1 MPLRIEA
8 QERDPVSE
16 TYDWPAEILQANYD
30 WISTATAA
38 KGIVVV
44 EAAGNGGHNLDA
56 YKDASG
62 KKIFD
67 RSVRD
72 SGAIIVGAG
81 SAEFPHAKLGF
92 SNHGKR
98 IDCYAWGEK
107 IDTTTTSEAGGSNT
121 EYTTGFGGTSGAS
134 PIVAGAALIVQ
145 GIAQAA
151 INRRERT
158 RRFNSRELRDLLKT
172 NGTKLKNESTD
183 TIGVMPD
190 LRAIIT
196 NNHDKLKP
204 IPIPLAGPP

>member
-1 MPLRIEA
+1 MSFGDVLLIEA

-145 GIAQAA
+145 GIAQFSLG
-151 INRRERT
+151 
-158 RRFNSRELRDLLKT
+158 RRFSPLDLRALLT
-172 NGTKLKNESTD
+172 ASGTPSATPATD
-183 TIGVMPD
+183 KIGVMPD